1 MASKSLNKKAKRKA
15 TDDKNPLELRSKRCK
30 SAALGS
36 SVTDQ
41 PDGAKDRGEPVY
53 VQVTVLSKKVGT
65 HHGSSEDGTIILSPF
80 SESLVSYPPIWLAIY
95 LDHSVIIEIHYC
107 VRLLYG

>member
-1 MASKSLNKKAKRKA
+1 MAS
-15 TDDKNPLELRSKRCK
+15 KNPLELRSKLWK

-41 PDGAKDRGEPVY
+41 PDGARDREEPVY

-80 SESLVSYPPIWLAIY
+80 SESLVSYPPIWLASYRFRFRFIT
-95 LDHSVIIEIHYC
+95 V
-107 VRLLYG
+107 

>member
-80 SESLVSYPPIWLAIY
+80 SESLVSYPPKMAGY
-95 LDHSVIIEIHYC
+95 LDHSVIIGIYYY
-107 VRLLYG
+107 VRPLYG

>member
-80 SESLVSYPPIWLAIY
+80 SESLVSYPRHP
-95 LDHSVIIEIHYC
+95 
-107 VRLLYG
+107 YG